1 MSLFL
6 SILIQFPIGILCSI
20 IGALILEHLRKEDG
34 TTNNSQNDYTGFE
47 RSHSQL
53 QNLNDYSKEYPTNTK
68 FQLLVHRVIV
78 GTFSYL
84 STFLAFYLPARFQ
97 FEGQPPTLYLLNSKL
112 PLDTII
118 NNNSL
123 VLISIMFS
131 LILYIPIWQ
140 LSKAIFE
147 LTIPTFRRFTFINKV
162 KYYSYTTLIMILILF
177 LIAGNIEWLLRED
190 NVRWLSIISKYFLY
204 WMGLNF
210 LSLVLP
216 SNR

>member
-6 SILIQFPIGILCSI
+6 SILIQFPIGIFCSI
-20 IGALILEHLRKEDG
+20 IGALLLERLRKEDG
-34 TTNNSQNDYTGFE
+34 TTNSSQNDYTDFE
-47 RSHSQL
+47 RSHPQF
-53 QNLNDYSKEYPTNTK
+53 QNLHDYSKEYPKNTK

-84 STFLAFYLPARFQ
+84 CTFLAFYLPARFQ
-97 FEGQPPTLYLLNSKL
+97 FEGQPPTLSLLNSKL

-118 NNNSL
+118 NNDLL

-131 LILYIPIWQ
+131 LMLYIPIWQ
-140 LSKAIFE
+140 LSKVIFE

-177 LIAGNIEWLLRED
+177 LIAGNVEWLLRED

-210 LSLVLP
+210 LVLVLP